1 MPSVSYADFAS
12 SLLHFSCI
20 KLNYAVVGGCVGVS
34 DNIPLSNFI
43 CSGSGI
49 GSVLLAFVVIDYLHT
64 VRWNPKPEQFCC
76 TAVPMV
82 SWHHDG
88 KSDSLLRGSLHE
100 AKRSECH
107 CHSLLIRSSI
117 EPSH

>member
-64 VRWNPKPEQFCC
+64 VRSE
-76 TAVPMV
+76 TGTV
-82 SWHHDG
+82 
-88 KSDSLLRGSLHE
+88 LLY
-100 AKRSECH
+100 H
-107 CHSLLIRSSI
+107 CAYGIMA
-117 EPSH
+117 P